1 MSRSI
6 PLDTQQAVD
15 RVIRL
20 MAIPG
25 ISGCETAVSEAIIA
39 ELTDA
44 GAAIAQ
50 FSYDDANTRTR
61 LAGEVGNLI
70 FHLPGKSDLPARLLT
85 AHMDT
90 VPICEGA
97 QPARE
102 GDQIVST
109 DPATGLGA
117 DDRAGCAAILTAALE
132 ALKLKGDH
140 PPLVFGWLIQ
150 EEVGLQGARNLDVGK
165 IGDVGLAFNFD
176 GGTVDK
182 LTVGATGGE
191 RMEIKITGRPSHAGV
206 APEQGI
212 SAIAIASLAI
222 ARLHN
227 DGWHGRIEKPEG
239 RGTSNV
245 GVIQGGQATNVV
257 TPEVNLRVEA
267 RSHDSAMRTRIVDE
281 IRSAF
286 QWAATQVTAADGSVG
301 QIEFSSH
308 LDYDSFRIDDDAPS
322 VRMAAA
328 AVEQLG
334 RKPYTELAGGGL
346 DANWLYKH
354 GIPAVTLG
362 CGQRNIHT
370 ANETLE
376 IDDYLDAC
384 RVAIAL
390 ACDTTSGV

>member
-1 MSRSI
+1 MSNAI
-6 PLDTQQAVD
+6 PLDTQQAID
-15 RVIRL
+15 RVMRL

-25 ISGCETAVSEAIIA
+25 TSGRETAVSEAIIN
-39 ELTDA
+39 ELKDA
-44 GAAIAQ
+44 GAAISQ
-50 FSYDDANTRTR
+50 FTYDDANTRTR
-61 LAGEVGNLI
+61 LAGEIGNLF
-70 FHLPGKSDLPARLLT
+70 FHLPGKSDSPTRLLS

-102 GDQIVST
+102 GNQVVSS

-132 ALKLKGDH
+132 ALKLQGDH
-140 PPLVFGWLIQ
+140 PPLVFAWLIQ
-150 EEVGLQGARNLDVGK
+150 EEVGLQGARNIDIDKLGPVDF
-165 IGDVGLAFNFD
+165 AFNFD

-191 RMEIKITGRPSHAGV
+191 RMEIKIVGRPSHAGV

-212 SAIAIASLAI
+212 SAITIASLAV

-227 DGWHGRIEKPEG
+227 EGWHGRIEKPEG
-239 RGTSNV
+239 QGTSNV
-245 GVIQGGQATNVV
+245 GVMQGGQATNVV

-267 RSHDSAMRTRIVDE
+267 RSHDSAMRTRIVQE

-286 QWAATQVTAADGSVG
+286 EWAALQVVAVDGAVG
-301 QIEFSSH
+301 EIEFHSH
-308 LDYDSFRIDDDAPS
+308 LEYDSFRIDDDAPS
-322 VRMAAA
+322 VRLAAT
-328 AVEQLG
+328 AVQQLG
-334 RKPYTELAGGGL
+334 RSPYTEVAGGGL

-384 RVAIAL
+384 RVAISL
-390 ACDTTSGV
+390 ACDTPSGK